1 MFPFSDPR
9 FFNFNISLILVVYII
24 SKVCFCL
31 DTKTSYSEL
40 VLAVIIMVQLLNIET
55 FTPKRQD
62 CTGRTDCCF
71 WFGSHN
77 RCTWFSLFFFPS
89 LFQEVGFFC
98 ICNSTGQS
106 RRKRNSEEACL
117 ISPPPQYLPQ
127 LSLIPSAPSPST
139 LQQRDLGVTLP
150 G

>member
-9 FFNFNISLILVVYII
+9 FFSSLILVLYII

-31 DTKTSYSEL
+31 DTKTSYSEV
-40 VLAVIIMVQLLNIET
+40 VLAVIIMVQLLNIEN
-55 FTPKRQD
+55 FTPKHQD

-77 RCTWFSLFFFPS
+77 WRAWCSLFFFSS

-98 ICNSTGQS
+98 ICSTTGQS

-139 LQQRDLGVTLP
+139 LQQWDLGVMLP